1 MEKKTYDF
9 RKVSVEVDFDTFKDM
24 DLAKPVANTI
34 HRNCTDIGIDDK
46 ARELYHNGTVELS
59 PKMAA
64 MFLAIIMQS
73 NLIASVKKALK
84 EMLEPDINN
93 E

>member
-9 RKVSVEVDFDTFKDM
+9 RKVSVEIDFDTFQDM
-24 DLAKPVANTI
+24 DLAKPIANAI

-59 PKMAA
+59 SKMAA

-84 EMLEPDINN
+84 KMLEPEINN